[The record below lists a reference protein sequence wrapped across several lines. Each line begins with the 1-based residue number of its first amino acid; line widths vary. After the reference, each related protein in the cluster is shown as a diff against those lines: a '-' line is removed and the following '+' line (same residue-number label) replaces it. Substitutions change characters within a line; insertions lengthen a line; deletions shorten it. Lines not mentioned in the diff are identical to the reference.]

1 MAALFSLVT
10 QLRRVP
16 LSPRR
21 AFLPAT
27 FAVLVLVMLSLAAMA
42 NFTFTLAQHFTYLAE
57 ALLKGKLY
65 YLELPLPRW
74 NDIAWYGGHAYWP
87 LGPFPAVLLTPFV
100 YLFSLVH
107 APFYQGYLQFPLVL
121 VTLYLV
127 YRLARLVG
135 YHQGDAWYLGCTF
148 FSSAFFFYAWAPTS
162 YYMAHVVVAVLWF
175 AALTEYL
182 TRRRYWFLGLLCG
195 LALTTRLPA
204 GLGIAFFGLEL
215 LFDRTTTTGLRW
227 RRLGELATPFVVM
240 ALLLLLYNYA
250 RFGSILEQGYSYQI
264 ALVSAVRRARDYGL
278 FSLIHLPGNLY
289 YLFLAAPQPVFRDGL
304 SHVLKFPY
312 LKPDL
317 WGMSIFITSPYLLY
331 LLARQTWDRTAT
343 CLLLSCGIIALP
355 ILLYYGIGYQQFGY
369 RYALDFMPLLYFLF
383 LRQYRLQ
390 HARLSEGMKALMVGS
405 AVLNLY
411 LFVGVYLTL
420 FAV

>member
-1 MAALFSLVT
+1 MQRLQDRIQLVAQVSLRELAPVFVGGV
-10 QLRRVP
+10 LLLVVGILNMV
-16 LSPRR
+16 LSGGAQQYSYLAQ
-21 AFLPAT
+21 AFLRGQLYFLTDPWYHWVDT
-27 FAVLVLVMLSLAAMA
+27 AAWA
-42 NFTFTLAQHFTYLAE
+42 
-57 ALLKGKLY
+57 
-65 YLELPLPRW
+65 
-74 NDIAWYGGHAYWP
+74 GHAYWP

-127 YRLARLVG
+127 YRLARLLRFSG
-135 YHQGDAWYLGCTF
+135 LDARWLVLAWFTSTYFSIASFPISYF
-148 FSSAFFFYAWAPTS
+148 F
-162 YYMAHVVVAVLWF
+162 AHVVAVTLLF
-175 AALTEYL
+175 AALYEYL
-182 TRRRYWFLGLLCG
+182 TWRRHWLLGVLCG
-195 LALTTRLPA
+195 LLLATRGPA
-204 GLGIAFFGLEL
+204 GLAVTFFMFDALLKSDKSWREYLGQTLEL
-215 LFDRTTTTGLRW
+215 V
-227 RRLGELATPFVVM
+227 APFVVM

-390 HARLSEGMKALMVGS
+390 HARLSEGMKLLLLGS
-405 AVLNLY
+405 GLVNLY
-411 LFVGVYLTL
+411 LFGTVYHILL
-420 FAV
+420 G